1 MTRNSTKAS
10 GIQRVLMPLLG
21 AAVSM
26 AFLFQGKV
34 AGHSDFVIH
43 LAAQAVDVASS
54 ENAGRIDILI
64 QKWSTDDDLQRMR
77 DAVPRRDQLEV
88 LSLLH
93 HTQRRVGIILM
104 PGVQGH
110 GARARLRTPRNL
122 LFARQVIT
130 PSGRRIVAASD
141 EHLGLGEPAID
152 ARRSVSEFNLIDIRL
167 DPVGTG
173 IGKVA
178 VAEDLSFSADV
189 GSLELKDYR
198 KRPARLIDVREEPER

>member
-77 DAVPRRDQLEV
+77 DAVPRRDQLEL

>member
-1 MTRNSTKAS
+1 
-10 GIQRVLMPLLG
+10 MPLLG

-77 DAVPRRDQLEV
+77 DAVPRRDQLEL

-141 EHLGLGEPAID
+141 EHLGLCEPAID

-198 KRPARLIDVREEPER
+198 KRPARLIDVREELER